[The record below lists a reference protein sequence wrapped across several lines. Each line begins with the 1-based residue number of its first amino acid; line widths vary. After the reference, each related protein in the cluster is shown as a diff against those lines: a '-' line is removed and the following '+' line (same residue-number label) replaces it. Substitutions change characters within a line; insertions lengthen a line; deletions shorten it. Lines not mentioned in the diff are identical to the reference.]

1 MATANDSDRP
11 VTAEEANELALEVL
25 KRTKDMAARPY
36 ALMAALRSAATS
48 VENAVASNLMK
59 TAVATTIS
67 GIINAG
73 RR

>member
-1 MATANDSDRP
+1 MANDRNGDSP
-11 VTAEEANELALEVL
+11 VTAEEATELALEIL

-36 ALMAALRSAATS
+36 ALMAALKSAAAS

-59 TAVATTIS
+59 TAIATTVS
-67 GIINAG
+67 NVINAG